1 MNKKDKFLGL
11 FLVTILALTTS
22 ISSQEASQE
31 NPNPNLSQ
39 DKFYC
44 VSIPT
49 VVNGQEYD
57 KTLRCETNDAICY
70 VMEGFAMSCVQKIKN
85 PIESKQK

>member
-1 MNKKDKFLGL
+1 MSNNFKLLSL
-11 FLVTILALTTS
+11 FFISIFSLNTS
-22 ISSQEASQE
+22 IYSQDSSQQTT
-31 NPNPNLSQ
+31 NPNLAQ

-57 KTLRCETNDAICY
+57 KTLKCETNDAICY
-70 VMEGFAMSCVQKIKN
+70 VMEGFAMSCVSKIKDQT
-85 PIESKQK
+85 EASQK